1 MSQHVHRELVVT
13 ALGDGERGGSVAVSR
28 RAVHFLAVLFGF
40 FGHVDHKCV
49 FDFVV
54 VTVSAARDKLVVKRI
69 VVVVPLALVGIVEGF
84 VEADCACG
92 DVVLVVAGGVGLA
105 ARPGSECAGV
115 SLDGCV
121 NDFEVAVGD
130 EKSLGGFDRRRF
142 VVGIV
147 VVAVF
152 VASDK
157 HCRRKHDECD
167 HQ

>member
-1 MSQHVHRELVVT
+1 MR
-13 ALGDGERGGSVAVSR
+13 
-28 RAVHFLAVLFGF
+28 
-40 FGHVDHKCV
+40 

-54 VTVSAARDKLVVKRI
+54 VTVSAARDKLFVKRI
-69 VVVVPLALVGIVEGF
+69 VVVVPLALVGVVEGF

-130 EKSLGGFDRRRF
+130 EKSLGGFDRFSRIVVS
-142 VVGIV
+142 VVG
-147 VVAVF
+147 VF
-152 VASDK
+152 VASNE
-157 HCRRKHDECD
+157 HSRRKHDECD